1 MFDFNKCYIVHR
13 FMFVHKVSLFLKKN
27 AFVFGHLKRSTD
39 FYKYIFTKFCFLINI
54 WKGAILFNGLEGV
67 CVLSYIFWEDFACT
81 FISFCFLSCKMRII
95 LVPILQVL
103 GKIKL
108 YFSLKVFSIILCS
121 SLNISYYF
129 YFEKR

>member
-13 FMFVHKVSLFLKKN
+13 FMFVHKVNLFLHKN
-27 AFVFGHLKRSTD
+27 DIVFGHLKRSAD
-39 FYKYIFTKFCFLINI
+39 FYTYIFIKFCFLINI
-54 WKGAILFNGLEGV
+54 WKGAVLYNGLEDV
-67 CVLSYIFWEDFACT
+67 CVLSYIFWEDCT
-81 FISFCFLSCKMRII
+81 FISLCFLSCKMRII